1 MTVLK
6 IITYDA
12 KNAESKELQKQLDKT
27 LDPLQKADSF
37 ITLIDAIVKSDS
49 IGYIF
54 TSSGITFDGN
64 DRVVVPPQNMKY
76 TKNFLGWVMSLGAPG
91 ETEVRVIPH

>member
-6 IITYDA
+6 IITYDTE
-12 KNAESKELQKQLDKT
+12 NGESKELQKQLDKT

-49 IGYIF
+49 IGYVF
-54 TSSGITFDGN
+54 TSSGITFNGN
-64 DRVVVPPQNMKY
+64 DRVVVMPQNGKY
-76 TKNFLGWVMSLGAPG
+76 KKKFLDWVMSLGTPG
-91 ETEVRVIPH
+91 EIEIVVKE